1 LEKFKSLHSKNNEGI
16 LEDFKRIFRVY
27 IMAEK
32 LLVTFYLFFGH
43 ILNDRNLFLQ
53 NIDQNM
59 KIRKKKKKLKK

>member
-1 LEKFKSLHSKNNEGI
+1 
-16 LEDFKRIFRVY
+16 
-27 IMAEK
+27 MAEK

-59 KIRKKKKKLKK
+59 KIRKEKKAKKIMCASMIKLKVT